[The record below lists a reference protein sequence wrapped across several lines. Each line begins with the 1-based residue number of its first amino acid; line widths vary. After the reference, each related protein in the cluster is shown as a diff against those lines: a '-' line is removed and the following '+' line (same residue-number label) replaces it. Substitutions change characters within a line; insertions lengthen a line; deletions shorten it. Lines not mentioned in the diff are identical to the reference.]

1 MPTYMYKA
9 VNKSGLVVRNRVE
22 SASRQGLIKMLKNNH
37 LMPIEIQQVS
47 YISKRTPKKQKKNIT
62 NIQEIMK
69 NVNTTQIGV
78 KSKTQTVKE
87 KINLYF
93 AKTEKITQRDLVV
106 FTQNFYLLKKANFNN
121 IHALNTIIESTENI
135 TFRGILEDILAGL
148 EAGENMYTTME
159 YYSNVFPYIYINM
172 IKVGE
177 LSGSLTNSLE
187 QAVKYLD
194 DTEALNK
201 NSLTNSLE
209 QAVKY
214 LDDTEALNKK
224 LRGILIPNIIQFVL
238 LLVMLV
244 VGTLFAIPAI
254 QGIFDELGTDE
265 TLPAIT
271 LWFADFVDMAIQ
283 YWYIP
288 TLIIIGIVAVILFY
302 INTPKGKYNFHYF
315 KYKMPIFGELI
326 FALDF
331 SRFLKAMLLNLQN
344 GMRIQDAIDVSKN
357 VIKNYVLLSIIETSL
372 NNILIGGS
380 WVEPFEKSG
389 LAKPMITEMLK
400 IGMQTDL
407 TEMMEKLVEY
417 MEIDIDN
424 IMNKIMKALPQVVYA
439 IVGAVLIF
447 FVLVVLVPC
456 IQVYMGNFLFSAYD
470 V

>member
-9 VNKSGLVVRNRVE
+9 MTRQGVIVRNKVE
-22 SASRQGLIKMLKNNH
+22 AASKQNLIKSLKNNN
-37 LMPIEIQQVS
+37 LLPISIEQMAYRSLGTQ
-47 YISKRTPKKQKKNIT
+47 KKQKKNVT
-62 NIQEIMK
+62 DIQEIMK
-69 NVNTTQIGV
+69 NVNTTQLAGN
-78 KSKTQTVKE
+78 KQKTLSAKE

-93 AKTEKITQRDLVV
+93 ARTEKITQRDIVV

-121 IHALNTIIESTENI
+121 IHALNTIIESTENLS
-135 TFRGILEDILAGL
+135 FRGILEDILAGV

-194 DTEALNK
+194 DTENI
-201 NSLTNSLE
+201 NR
-209 QAVKY
+209 
-214 LDDTEALNKK
+214 K
-224 LRGILIPNIIQFVL
+224 LRSILIPNIVQFVL
-238 LLVMLV
+238 LLVMLF

-254 QGIFDELGTDE
+254 QSVFDEVGTEE
-265 TLPAIT
+265 TLPAVT
-271 LWFADFVDMAIQ
+271 LWFADFVDKLLI

-288 TLIIIGIVAVILFY
+288 TLIIVGIVAIIVFY
-302 INTPKGKYNFHYF
+302 VHTPKGKYNFHYF

-331 SRFLKAMLLNLQN
+331 SRLMKAMLLNLKN
-344 GMRIQDAIDVSKN
+344 GMRIQESIEVSKN
-357 VIKNYVLLSIIETSL
+357 VVKNYVMLSIIETSI
-372 NNILIGGS
+372 NNILIGQS
-380 WVEPFEKSG
+380 WIEPFERSG

-407 TEMMEKLVEY
+407 PEMMEKLVEY

-424 IMNKIMKALPQVVYA
+424 IMTKIMKALPQVVYA
-439 IVGAVLIF
+439 IVGVVLIF

-456 IQVYMGNFLFSAYD
+456 VQVYMGNFLFSAYG

>member
-1 MPTYMYKA
+1 MPTYMYRA
-9 VNKSGLVVRNRVE
+9 VTKTGVVVRNRVE
-22 SASRQGLIKMLKNNH
+22 SPSKQTLIKSLKNNN
-37 LMPIEIQQVS
+37 LMPINIEQLKYS
-47 YISKRTPKKQKKNIT
+47 EKKKKVKKKNISD
-62 NIQEIMK
+62 IEEIMK
-69 NVNTTQIGV
+69 NLNTTQIT
-78 KSKTQTVKE
+78 KTKKQLTAKE
-87 KINLYF
+87 KVNLYL
-93 AKTEKITQRDLVV
+93 AKTEKITPRDLVV

-121 IHALNTIIESTENI
+121 IHALHTIIQSTENI
-135 TFRGILEDILAGL
+135 SFRGILEDILAGV

-177 LSGSLTNSLE
+177 LSGSLTNSLQ

-194 DTEALNK
+194 ES
-201 NSLTNSLE
+201 NS
-209 QAVKY
+209 
-214 LDDTEALNKK
+214 LNKK
-224 LRGILIPNIIQFVL
+224 IKSILIPNIIQFVL

-244 VGTLFAIPAI
+244 VGTLVAIPAI

-265 TLPAIT
+265 ELPAIT
-271 LWFADFVDMAIQ
+271 LWFADFLDLAMA

-288 TLIIIGIVAVILFY
+288 TGIILLIVGAIVFY
-302 INTPKGKYNFHYF
+302 INTPKGKYNFDYF
-315 KYKMPIFGELI
+315 KYKCPIFGELI
-326 FALDF
+326 YALDF
-331 SRFLKAMLLNLQN
+331 SRLMKAMLLNLKN
-344 GMRIQDAIDVSKN
+344 GMRIQDAIEVSKN
-357 VIKNYVLLSIIETSL
+357 VVQNYVMLSIIETSI

-380 WVEPFEKSG
+380 WIEPFEKAG
-389 LAKPMITEMLK
+389 LSKPMTTEMLK

-424 IMNKIMKALPQVVYA
+424 IMTKIMKALPQVVYA

-456 IQVYMGNFLFSAYD
+456 IQVYMGNFLFDAYG

>member
-9 VNKSGLVVRNRVE
+9 MTKKGVVVRNKVE
-22 SASRQGLIKMLKNNH
+22 SSSKQHLLMALKNNN
-37 LMPIEIQQVS
+37 LVPISIEQLA
-47 YISKRTPKKQKKNIT
+47 YKSKRTPKNQKRNIT
-62 NIQEIMK
+62 DIHELIK
-69 NVNTTQIGV
+69 NVNTTQVSID
-78 KSKTQTVKE
+78 KKRSLSTKE
-87 KINLYF
+87 KINLYL
-93 AKTEKITQRDLVV
+93 AKTEKITQRDIVV

-121 IHALNTIIESTENI
+121 IHALNTIIEGTENVS
-135 TFRGILEDILAGL
+135 FRGILEDILAGV

-194 DTEALNK
+194 ETA
-201 NSLTNSLE
+201 
-209 QAVKY
+209 
-214 LDDTEALNKK
+214 ALNKK
-224 LRGILIPNIIQFVL
+224 LKAILIPNIIQFVL

-254 QGIFDELGTDE
+254 QSVFESLGTDE
-265 TLPAIT
+265 KLPAIT
-271 LWFADFVDMAIQ
+271 LWFADFVNAAIK
-283 YWYIP
+283 YWYVP
-288 TLIIIGIVAVILFY
+288 VLFIVAVIAGILFY
-302 INTPKGKYNFHYF
+302 INTPRGKYNFHYF

-326 FALDF
+326 FAIDF
-331 SRFLKAMLLNLQN
+331 SRLMKAMLLNLKN
-344 GMRIQDAIDVSKN
+344 GMRIQEAIEVSKN
-357 VIKNYVLLSIIETSL
+357 VIQNYVMLSIIETSI
-372 NNILIGGS
+372 NNILIGSS
-380 WVEPFEKSG
+380 WIEPFEKSG
-389 LAKPMITEMLK
+389 LAKPMETEMLK

-424 IMNKIMKALPQVVYA
+424 IMTKIMKALPQIVYA
-439 IVGAVLIF
+439 IVGIVLIF

-456 IQVYMGNFLFSAYD
+456 VQVYMGNFLFSAYG

>member
-1 MPTYMYKA
+1 MPTYMYRAMTKTG
-9 VNKSGLVVRNRVE
+9 VVVRNKVE
-22 SASRQGLIKMLKNNH
+22 SNSKQQLIKTLKNNN
-37 LMPIEIQQVS
+37 LLPISIEQIAYRSRNAV
-47 YISKRTPKKQKKNIT
+47 KKKKKNVT
-62 NIQEIMK
+62 DIQEIMK
-69 NVNTTQIGV
+69 NVNTTQIG
-78 KSKTQTVKE
+78 KNRERTLSTKE

-93 AKTEKITQRDLVV
+93 AKTEKITPRDIVV

-121 IHALNTIIESTENI
+121 IHALNTIIESTDNVS
-135 TFRGILEDILAGL
+135 FRGILEDILAGV

-194 DTEALNK
+194 DST
-201 NSLTNSLE
+201 
-209 QAVKY
+209 
-214 LDDTEALNKK
+214 ALNKK
-224 LRGILIPNIIQFVL
+224 IKSILIPNIVQFVL
-238 LLVMLV
+238 LLVMLI
-244 VGTLFAIPAI
+244 VGTLVAIPAI
-254 QGIFDELGTDE
+254 QGIFDELGTEE

-271 LWFADFVDMAIQ
+271 LWFADFVDKAIK
-283 YWYIP
+283 YWYLP
-288 TLIIIGIVAVILFY
+288 VTIILAIVAGVLFY

-326 FALDF
+326 YALDF
-331 SRFLKAMLLNLQN
+331 SRLMKAMLLNLKN
-344 GMRIQDAIDVSKN
+344 GMRIQEALEVSKN
-357 VIKNYVLLSIIETSL
+357 VVQNYVMLSIIETSI
-372 NNILIGGS
+372 NNILIGSS
-380 WVEPFEKSG
+380 WIEPFEKSG
-389 LAKPMITEMLK
+389 LSKSMTTEMLK

-456 IQVYMGNFLFSAYD
+456 IQVYMGNFLFSAYG

>member
-9 VNKSGLVVRNRVE
+9 MTKAGVVVRNRVE
-22 SASRQGLIKMLKNNH
+22 FASKQNLIKTLKSND
-37 LMPIEIQQVS
+37 LLPISIEQIS
-47 YISKRTPKKQKKNIT
+47 YSSKKTPKRKKKNIT
-62 NIQEIMK
+62 DIQEIMK
-69 NVNTTQIGV
+69 NVNTTQLN
-78 KSKTQTVKE
+78 KEKKMTLSTKE
-87 KINLYF
+87 KINMYL
-93 AKTEKITQRDLVV
+93 AKTEKITQRDIVV

-135 TFRGILEDILAGL
+135 SFRGILEDILAGV

-194 DTEALNK
+194 DTE
-201 NSLTNSLE
+201 S
-209 QAVKY
+209 
-214 LDDTEALNKK
+214 LNKK
-224 LRGILIPNIIQFVL
+224 LRTILIPNIIQFVL

-244 VGTLFAIPAI
+244 VGTLVAIPAI
-254 QGIFDELGTDE
+254 QGIFDELGTEE
-265 TLPAIT
+265 TLPAVT
-271 LWFADFVDMAIQ
+271 LWFADFINKAIK
-283 YWYIP
+283 YWYLP
-288 TLIIIGIVAVILFY
+288 VLIIVAAVAGVLFY

-315 KYKMPIFGELI
+315 KYKMPIFGQLI

-331 SRFLKAMLLNLQN
+331 SRLMKAMLLNLKN
-344 GMRIQDAIDVSKN
+344 GMRIQESLEVSKN
-357 VIKNYVLLSIIETSL
+357 VVKNYVMLSMIETSI
-372 NNILIGGS
+372 NNILTGTS
-380 WVEPFEKSG
+380 WIEPFEKSG

-424 IMNKIMKALPQVVYA
+424 IMRKIMQVLPQVVYA
-439 IVGAVLIF
+439 IVGVVLIF

-456 IQVYMGNFLFSAYD
+456 IQVYMGNFLFSAYG

>member
-1 MPTYMYKA
+1 MPIYNYKA
-9 VNKSGLVVRNRVE
+9 ITKTGLVVKNRVE
-22 SASRQGLIKMLKNNH
+22 SASRQTLIKSLKGGD
-37 LMPIEIQQVS
+37 LLPISIEQVS
-47 YISKRTPKKQKKNIT
+47 YRSNKTQKKQKKNVT
-62 NIQEIMK
+62 DIQEIMK
-69 NVNTTQIGV
+69 NVNTTQLGSN
-78 KSKTQTVKE
+78 KKMLTTKE
-87 KINLYF
+87 KVNLYF

-121 IHALNTIIESTENI
+121 IHALDTIIKSTENLS
-135 TFRGILEDILAGL
+135 FKGILEDILAGV

-159 YYSNVFPYIYINM
+159 YYENVFPYIYINM

-177 LSGSLTNSLE
+177 LSGSLTTSLE

-194 DTEALNK
+194 E
-201 NSLTNSLE
+201 
-209 QAVKY
+209 
-214 LDDTEALNKK
+214 TEALNKK
-224 LRGILIPNIIQFVL
+224 IKTILIPNIIQFAL
-238 LLVMLV
+238 LLVMLI

-254 QGIFDELGTDE
+254 QGIFDELGTE
-265 TLPAIT
+265 EELPAVTI
-271 LWFADFVDMAIQ
+271 WFAGFVNDVIA
-283 YWYIP
+283 YWFIP
-288 TLIIIGIVAVILFY
+288 TMIVIAIVAAILFY

-331 SRFLKAMLLNLQN
+331 SRFLKAMLLNMKN
-344 GMRIQDAIDVSKN
+344 GMRIQDSIEVSKN
-357 VIKNYVLLSIIETSL
+357 VIKNYVMLSVIETSI
-372 NNILIGGS
+372 NNILTGAS
-380 WVEPFEKSG
+380 WIEPFEQSG

-424 IMNKIMKALPQVVYA
+424 IMTKIMKALPQVVYA

-456 IQVYMGNFLFSAYD
+456 VQVYMGNFLFSAYG

>member
-9 VNKSGLVVRNRVE
+9 VTTKGVVVRNRVE
-22 SASRQGLIKMLKNNH
+22 AASRLTLIKSLKSNN
-37 LMPIEIQQVS
+37 LIPISIEQLAYRS
-47 YISKRTPKKQKKNIT
+47 NKQKKKKNVT
-62 NIQEIMK
+62 DIQEIMK
-69 NVNTTQIGV
+69 NVNTTQIGRERN
-78 KSKTQTVKE
+78 KTLTAKE

-93 AKTEKITQRDLVV
+93 AKSEKITTRDLVI

-121 IHALNTIIESTENI
+121 IHALSTIIESTENLS
-135 TFRGILEDILAGL
+135 FRGVLEDILAGV

-159 YYSNVFPYIYINM
+159 YYSNIFPYIYINM

-194 DTEALNK
+194 D
-201 NSLTNSLE
+201 S
-209 QAVKY
+209 
-214 LDDTEALNKK
+214 EALNKK
-224 LRGILIPNIIQFVL
+224 LKNILIPNIAQFVL
-238 LLVMLV
+238 LIVMLI
-244 VGTLFAIPAI
+244 VGTLVAIPAI
-254 QGIFDELGTDE
+254 QGVFDELGTQDK
-265 TLPAIT
+265 LPAIT
-271 LWFADFVDMAIQ
+271 LWFSDFLDNAIK

-288 TLIIIGIVAVILFY
+288 TVILIAIIAAIVFY

-315 KYKMPIFGELI
+315 KYKAPIFGELI

-331 SRFLKAMLLNLQN
+331 SRLMKAMLLNLKN
-344 GMRIQDAIDVSKN
+344 GMRIQDSIEVSKN
-357 VIKNYVLLSIIETSL
+357 VVRNYVMLSIIETSI
-372 NNILIGGS
+372 NNILIGQS
-380 WVEPFEKSG
+380 WIEPFEKSG
-389 LAKPMITEMLK
+389 LASPMITEMLK

-424 IMNKIMKALPQVVYA
+424 IMTKIMKALPEVVYA
-439 IVGAVLIF
+439 IVGVVLIF

-456 IQVYMGNFLFSAYD
+456 VQVYMGQFLFSAYP